1 MNGKW
6 YEIKNEASALTDVYI
21 FNDIGTFGI
30 TAQKFVDDIKGLDGR
45 DITLHINSVGGEVFE
60 GMAMHSIIKNRKG
73 KTTAYIEGIAASI
86 ATVVALAADEVV
98 MSENSLFM
106 IHNAWGSIQGDAN
119 EMMKQ
124 AQVLE
129 KISNEIAEVYVKK
142 TGRYYDEIMDLM
154 DNETWMTAEEAF
166 EYGFIDRISDAIKVA
181 AKADVS
187 QYKNMTNEKVNKILN
202 SNLKSSK
209 MTEDL
214 KNWFNSKIDEIV
226 TKVKGDNNSETA
238 VSDVEITIADKE
250 EVMNKLTDFEAK
262 LSEANETISNLTEEA
277 ASLNGEKATLTEE
290 VERLNTLLN
299 KSEATGTEIK
309 KDTEPAVVE
318 NKVVD
323 ANADFYNALAD
334 RIKNKFKS

>member
-1 MNGKW
+1 MNKW
-6 YEIKNEASALTDVYI
+6 YEIKNQASEYSDVYI

-30 TAQKFVDDIKGLDGR
+30 TAQKFVDDIKNLDGR
-45 DITLHINSVGGEVFE
+45 DIALHINSVGGEVFE

-73 KTTAYIEGIAASI
+73 KTVAYIEGIAASI
-86 ATVVALAADEVV
+86 ATVIALAADEVV
-98 MSENSLFM
+98 MTENSLFM
-106 IHNAWGSIQGDAN
+106 IHNAWGSSQGDAK

-124 AQVLE
+124 ARVLE
-129 KISNEIAEVYVKK
+129 KISNEIAEIYVKK
-142 TGRYYDEIMDLM
+142 TGKSYDMIMDLM
-154 DNETWMTAEEAF
+154 SNETWMTAEEAF

-187 QYKNMTNEKVNKILN
+187 IYKNMTNEKVNKILN
-202 SNLKSSK
+202 SNIKNSK

-290 VERLNTLLN
+290 VERLTILLN
-299 KSEATGTEIK
+299 KTEATGTEIK
-309 KDTEPAVVE
+309 KDSEPAVIE
-318 NKVVD
+318 DKVVD
-323 ANADFYNALAD
+323 ANTEFYNGLAEM
-334 RIKNKFKS
+334 IKNKLKH

>member
-1 MNGKW
+1 VNKW
-6 YEIKNEASALTDVYI
+6 YEIKNQASEYSDVYI

-30 TAQKFVDDIKGLDGR
+30 TAQKFVDDIKNLDGR
-45 DITLHINSVGGEVFE
+45 DIALHINSVGGEVFE

-73 KTTAYIEGIAASI
+73 KTVAYIEGIAASI
-86 ATVVALAADEVV
+86 ATVIALAADEVV
-98 MSENSLFM
+98 MTENSLFM
-106 IHNAWGSIQGDAN
+106 IHNAWGSSQGDAK

-124 AQVLE
+124 ARVLE
-129 KISNEIAEVYVKK
+129 KISNEIAEIYVKK
-142 TGRYYDEIMDLM
+142 TGKSYDMIMDLM
-154 DNETWMTAEEAF
+154 SNETWMTAEEAF

-187 QYKNMTNEKVNKILN
+187 IYKNMTNEKVNKILN
-202 SNLKSSK
+202 SNIKNSK

-290 VERLNTLLN
+290 VERLTILLN
-299 KSEATGTEIK
+299 KTEATGTEIK
-309 KDTEPAVVE
+309 KDSEPAVIE
-318 NKVVD
+318 DKVVD
-323 ANADFYNALAD
+323 ANTEFYNGLAEM
-334 RIKNKFKS
+334 IKNKLKH